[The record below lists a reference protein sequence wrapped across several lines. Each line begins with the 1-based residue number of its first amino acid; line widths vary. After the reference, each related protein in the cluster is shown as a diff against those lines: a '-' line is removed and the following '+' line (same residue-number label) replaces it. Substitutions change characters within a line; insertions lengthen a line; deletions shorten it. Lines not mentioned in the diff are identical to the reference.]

1 MFHMDHV
8 EVAVQHIYHME
19 HVLIVYS
26 FYLAPTGLGE
36 FRGFRNSKLA

>member
-1 MFHMDHV
+1 MVHV

-26 FYLAPTGLGE
+26 STLFQSA
-36 FRGFRNSKLA
+36 